1 MRGKAIWHEEA
12 KSFQQIEL
20 QIRGTALKDLRRHGF
35 SLSRAERVLPASDG
49 GLGSHRSPP
58 SVSPSSSSGGTMIF
72 WVAKKSVMGVHNFF
86 FRSWMVERGIPTVR
100 ETFRTGMPAAIP
112 SNERKALPIGAGV
125 FARRVF
131 LVTNS
136 RARPEQGSWLG
147 PCLGEHPRSQP

>member
-100 ETFRTGMPAAIP
+100 ETLPHGHASRDQSQRLVPQLPGLATPFTPAI
-112 SNERKALPIGAGV
+112 
-125 FARRVF
+125 RRDNK
-131 LVTNS
+131 LLH
-136 RARPEQGSWLG
+136 ARPPSTERHSDTA
-147 PCLGEHPRSQP
+147 S